1 LPFHNDFAKGIAMK
15 RHLLFGAF
23 LGLICLL
30 VIMSLSRER
39 SLAYSGSGAQS
50 EIFLPIVL
58 SDYPTFMA
66 LDYGP
71 FRVGQAPDGVMP
83 TVAEVSE
90 DMQILASR
98 GVPSIR
104 TYGACATILAEIP
117 SLADNEGLKVWQGIN
132 LGGNDSANG
141 AEINC
146 GLQLQSE
153 HDNISALVVGGEVL
167 LFDLLTKSELIAYVN
182 QVKQDG
188 SSPVTTGESWGIW
201 CNWAA
206 GTPGNGACQG
216 HPDLANAVD
225 FILVHTHPYWEGIPI
240 EQAAAHVAAT
250 VLTLRTIYLAK
261 EIVIGETGWPTCG
274 DVFGNAQPGVANQQ
288 QFVEA
293 LSGWSQLYDFSVLY
307 FEAFDEPWK
316 GSAEGSVGPC
326 WGLFNVD
333 RVFKHNTLLL
343 APPTAP
349 SEPAVE
355 ILHPASG
362 SISTKQNCAIP
373 VLGRVSGAEPGWQVK
388 VEVFTDQ
395 WYPQGKWYPEGLV
408 PIVDGMWGVPEVF
421 LSSNQNPPRHD
432 LRATLVDA
440 TGTAVGPVQIVTD
453 LIRQNDCN

>member
-1 LPFHNDFAKGIAMK
+1 MK
-15 RHLLFGAF
+15 RHSLFGVF
-23 LGLICLL
+23 FGSFCLL
-30 VIMSLSRER
+30 VIMSVSRQR
-39 SLAYSGSGAQS
+39 SMAISVSGVQA

-58 SDYPTFMA
+58 SDFPTFMA

-71 FRVGQAPDGVMP
+71 FRTGQAPDGAMP
-83 TVAEVSE
+83 SVAEVTE

-98 GVPSIR
+98 GVPFIR

-117 SLADNEGLKVWQGIN
+117 ALANKVGLTVWQGIN
-132 LGGNDSANG
+132 LGGSAAANV

-146 GLQLQSE
+146 GLQLEGVQ
-153 HDNISALVVGGEVL
+153 DNISALVVGGEVL
-167 LFDLLTKSELIAYVN
+167 LFDLLTKPELIAYIN
-182 QVKQDG
+182 QVRQ
-188 SSPVTTGESWGIW
+188 SSASPVTTGESWGIW

-206 GTPGNGACQG
+206 GTAGNGACQG
-216 HPDLANAVD
+216 HPDLADAVD
-225 FILVHTHPYWEGIPI
+225 FVLVHTHPYWEGIPI

-250 VLTLRTIYLAK
+250 VLTLRTVYPDK

-274 DVFGNAQPGVANQQ
+274 DAFGNAQPSLANQE

-326 WGLFNVD
+326 WGLLNVD

-343 APPTAP
+343 APAPATPAPT
-349 SEPAVE
+349 EPTVE

-362 SISTKQNCAIP
+362 SIPTKQNCAIP
-373 VLGRVSGAEPGWQVK
+373 VLGRVYETEPGWQVK

-395 WYPQGKWYPEGLV
+395 WYPQGKWYLEGLV

-421 LSSNQNPPRHD
+421 LSSNLNPPVHE

-440 TGTAVGPVQIVTD
+440 SGTAVGPVHVVND